1 MQQAIDLTLNRS
13 FKIRNFEEDKAATLN
28 ANPGLRY
35 EGEVKDC
42 KKFSGSF
49 YLKNESG
56 ELIESFNVIIVVNKK
71 SYPNAFPVLVLTD
84 DKIDRNIDYHMDSEG
99 VVCLEHPYISNRL
112 ALGGIRIYDF
122 INHYLLRYFSW
133 VLVKKY
139 GQSSKLEE
147 WQHHDN
153 GTIQLYQELLGTTNN
168 KIISL
173 FIEQYCKRTKIK
185 FNEICYC
192 GSGLKLKNCHLD
204 AAILLKSTSKK
215 TLINDLRLFKNDK

>member
-1 MQQAIDLTLNRS
+1 MQQAINLTLNRN

-35 EGEVKDC
+35 EGEVKNY

-49 YLKNESG
+49 YLKNEIG
-56 ELIESFNVIIVVNKK
+56 ELIESFNVIIGVHKK
-71 SYPNAFPVLVLTD
+71 SYPNAFPVLLSTD
-84 DKIDRNIDYHMDSEG
+84 DKIDRNADYHMDIEG

-122 INHYLLRYFSW
+122 IYYYLPRYFSW

-139 GQSSKLEE
+139 GHSEILKE
-147 WQHHDN
+147 WEHQDK
-153 GTIQLYQELLGTTNN
+153 GTIQLYQELLGTADD

-173 FIEQYCKRTKIK
+173 FIEQYCKKTKIQP
-185 FNEICYC
+185 NEMCYC
-192 GSGLKLKNCHLD
+192 GSGLKLKRCHFD

-215 TLINDLRLFKNDK
+215 VLINDLRLFKN